1 VLQTLRPKHST
12 DKVNSSV
19 ELTVVQLLNHGVLQR
34 MRCSIIRWGLS
45 LVLSWTSKK
54 EHKNGLSSKGTDIRI
69 VIANKNVVGQA
80 TNGMR

>member
-1 VLQTLRPKHST
+1 
-12 DKVNSSV
+12 
-19 ELTVVQLLNHGVLQR
+19 